1 MHLGIPQ
8 IIFLILTFVY
18 LLISICKHNIMMME
32 IENSYY
38 TFTMVALI
46 NGLLYWGG
54 FYSK

>member
-18 LLISICKHNIMMME
+18 LTISVCKHNILMMKV
-32 IENSYY
+32 ENSYF
-38 TFTMVALI
+38 TFTVVALL

-54 FYSK
+54 FYNK

>member
-8 IIFLILTFVY
+8 IIFLILTFIY
-18 LLISICKHNIMMME
+18 LLFSICKHNIMMME

-38 TFTMVALI
+38 TFVVVILL

-54 FYSK
+54 FYK